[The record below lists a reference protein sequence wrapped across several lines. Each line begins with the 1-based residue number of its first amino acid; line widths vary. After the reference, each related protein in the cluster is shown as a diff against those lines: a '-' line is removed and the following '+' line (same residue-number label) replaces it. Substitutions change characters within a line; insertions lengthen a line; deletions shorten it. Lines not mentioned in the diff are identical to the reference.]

1 MKNESNISKS
11 ETRRPRNLTPWRLKP
26 TAEYLAALRQA
37 DEAVFAV
44 LSRGLSLAKKCAA
57 SQQPD
62 AAPKALVHASP
73 TFL

>member
-1 MKNESNISKS
+1 MKNELITAKAGSRTKASN
-11 ETRRPRNLTPWRLKP
+11 PWRLKP

-44 LSRGLSLAKKCAA
+44 LSRGLILAKKCAA

-62 AAPKALVHASP
+62 ATPKALVHASP